1 MIIFT
6 KIFAVSLTLLVIFK
20 AYHDY
25 KKKNDSIV
33 ALLFWTLTWLFIA
46 YVALK
51 PELFYYFVSKMSNEN
66 VGIGT
71 FVGVAFISLFYITY
85 RIYIKAS
92 RLERQI
98 RDIVM
103 KFGIKDIED
112 NS

>member
-6 KIFAVSLTLLVIFK
+6 KIFAVFLALLVISK

-25 KKKNDSIV
+25 KKKNDSIIV
-33 ALLFWTLTWLFIA
+33 LLFWTITWILIA

-51 PELFYYFVSKMSNEN
+51 PELFYYFVSKMANEN
-66 VGIGT
+66 VGLGT
-71 FVGVAFISLFYITY
+71 FVGIAFISLFYVTY
-85 RIYIKAS
+85 RVYVKAN

-103 KFGIKDIED
+103 KVALKDIKD
-112 NS
+112 N